1 MVYAAAWTVELSIL
15 IFLYFSALSFRLLRL
30 PKDAKRMG
38 VWIESRKTILDIRS
52 ASESVST
59 MVIRYAIRCTN
70 VHHLRI
76 WMGTGPANVTRESP
90 VVEVKGLP
98 SDHSYEHD
106 FEDKGNRRYYN
117 IWFSP
122 PLDVGRRSL
131 IVELSIIEKTHNQY
145 YMFQGEIPSNT
156 KNEFLNAGFDY
167 YQQKVV
173 MTTRLSVHQVIFPP
187 AFLPTGRSYY
197 QVRVGD
203 TENPVSMEERRLKN
217 AVKMSR
223 NEQDRRV
230 LTAEV
235 KYPILGANYFL
246 LWRPPE
252 SNVSQGV

>member
-1 MVYAAAWTVELSIL
+1 MKRTSEILALIAAIVTLGGALHWANRLLAHDWISHVGPATMVYAAAWTVELSIL

-90 VVEVKGLP
+90 VVEAKGLP

-122 PLDVGRRSL
+122 LRRRTSFLDC
-131 IVELSIIEKTHNQY
+131 
-145 YMFQGEIPSNT
+145 
-156 KNEFLNAGFDY
+156 
-167 YQQKVV
+167 
-173 MTTRLSVHQVIFPP
+173 
-187 AFLPTGRSYY
+187 
-197 QVRVGD
+197 
-203 TENPVSMEERRLKN
+203 
-217 AVKMSR
+217 
-223 NEQDRRV
+223 
-230 LTAEV
+230 
-235 KYPILGANYFL
+235 
-246 LWRPPE
+246 
-252 SNVSQGV
+252 